1 MKVASLVK
9 KILEYNPDADCDM
22 VERAYAFSARVHRG
36 QKRISGEP
44 YLVHPFAVATIL
56 AELRL
61 DVPAV
66 VTGLL
71 HDTVEDTLTT
81 LEEIEAEFGEEVA
94 NLVDGVTK
102 IGLIEASSRE
112 EAEAKSMGKMLLA
125 SAKDIRVLLVKLADR
140 AHNVRTIEHLPPERA
155 RRMAQETLDIYV
167 PMAHRLGINWL
178 KKEFEDVAFR
188 ILWPEEYGE
197 LRRKLA
203 LHRVERE
210 GYIREITAILSKR
223 LSAAGI
229 DAEVTGRT
237 KSGYSIF
244 RKMREQG
251 LAYDDVTDLVAFR
264 VIVDSDR
271 DCYDALGVVHRN
283 WRPVPGRFRDYV
295 ALPKANRYQS
305 LHTTVIGPYGERMEV
320 QIRTKEMHAVAE
332 YGIAAHWKY
341 KAKEDGGPDKE
352 QERFEWLHQ
361 LLEWQR
367 HLEDPRQY
375 LSTVKEDLLIDEI
388 MVFSPKGEAFHL
400 PVGATV
406 LDFAYRIHSE
416 VGDHCTAARVD
427 GQLVTP
433 RATLHH
439 GQKVE
444 VITTEDQKPSRE
456 WLKFVTTPRARER
469 ILAVVKAEER
479 AKAQTLGRVLLE
491 RDLGRYR
498 LDFARLRREGR
509 MTEVLRRFRRE
520 SEEDLFEAIGYG
532 RLRSHQV
539 IEYLVPGGGGER
551 ERSRRG
557 LRRWLPFRDR
567 GKKKDAGPDVRV
579 YGTEETMVR
588 FGKCCQPLPGEPI
601 TGFMTRGRGVT
612 IHAADCERLA
622 SADPS
627 RRLEVEWEP
636 RARAPRMIRLEVTS
650 TDRPGLLAAMSKAIS
665 AAGVNIVR
673 AYVRTSNEGKA
684 LNVFEMRMSR
694 ADELDALVQRIKR
707 ISGVETVRRL
717 RA

>member
-1 MKVASLVK
+1 MKVANLID
-9 KILEYNPDADCDM
+9 KIKTYHADADCDM

-36 QKRISGEP
+36 QRRISGEP
-44 YLVHPFAVATIL
+44 YLVHPFAVASIL
-56 AELRL
+56 ADLRL

-81 LEEIEAEFGEEVA
+81 LREIEAEFGEEVA

-102 IGLIEASSRE
+102 ISLMEASSRE

-125 SAKDIRVLLVKLADR
+125 GAKDIRVLLVKLADR
-140 AHNVRTIEHLPPERA
+140 VHNLRTIEHLPAERA
-155 RRMAQETLDIYV
+155 RRMARETLDIYV
-167 PMAHRLGINWL
+167 PMAHRLGINWI

-188 ILWPEEYGE
+188 VLWPEEYGE

-203 LHRVERE
+203 LHRIERE
-210 GYIREITAILSKR
+210 GYIEEITAILSKR
-223 LSAAGI
+223 LAAAGI
-229 DAEVTGRT
+229 DAAVTGRT

-320 QIRTKEMHAVAE
+320 QIRTQEMHSVAE

-341 KAKEDGGPDKE
+341 KTRETDEPARE
-352 QERFEWLHQ
+352 QERFQWLNQ

-367 HLEDPRQY
+367 RLEDPRQY
-375 LSTVKEDLLIDEI
+375 LSTVKEDLLTDEI
-388 MVFSPKGEAFHL
+388 LVFSPKGDEFHL

-433 RATLHH
+433 RTTLHH

-444 VITTEDQKPSRE
+444 VITTEDQRPSRE

-491 RDLGRYR
+491 RDLTRSR
-498 LDFARLRREGR
+498 LDLPRLRREGR

-539 IEYLVPGGGGER
+539 IDYLVPGGGGER

-557 LRRWLPFRDR
+557 LMRWLPFGDRD
-567 GKKKDAGPDVRV
+567 KKDAGPDVRV

-601 TGFMTRGRGVT
+601 AGFMTRGRGVT
-612 IHAADCERLA
+612 VHAVDCERLA
-622 SADPS
+622 SADPT

-636 RARAPRMIRLEVTS
+636 RARASRMVRLEVVS
-650 TDRPGLLAAMSKAIS
+650 ADRPGLLAAMSKTIS
-665 AAGVNIVR
+665 AAGMNIVR

-694 ADELDALVQRIKR
+694 ADELDTLVRRIKR
-707 ISGVETVRRL
+707 INGVESVRRR